1 MAAGHILIV
10 CHTLVAPAITSFSS
24 SCQNLQYEI
33 LNPFRCCTCCSSC
46 VRPRHI
52 SGSLGQW
59 RRSNKL
65 PSSIPCFHELTSSYQ
80 GSCARV
86 PTSNSP
92 VTSVSSTAFRCNG
105 RSGVPGKCTVAA
117 GQTVTV
123 EMHQQPGDRSCTNEA
138 IGGAHYGPVIV
149 YMSKVPDATTAD
161 GSTGWFKIFQD
172 TWAPVGRNKMIP
184 NWGFANALMIDIER

>member
-1 MAAGHILIV
+1 MCDSWAYIDRLPHAG
-10 CHTLVAPAITSFSS
+10 CTSDNFISFD
-24 SCQNLQYEI
+24 SCEIRQDEI
-33 LNPFRCCTCCSSC
+33 LTPLCCCTCGSSC
-46 VRPRHI
+46 FRPCHI
-52 SGSLGQW
+52 SRPVGQR

-65 PSSIPCFHELTSSYQ
+65 PSPIPSIHELTSSYQ

-172 TWAPVGRNKMIP
+172 TWAPV
-184 NWGFANALMIDIER
+184 